1 MSRKVQVSKVSPSQT
16 MVQLRQ
22 LAKEQGLSGF
32 SRLKKDELVE
42 LLRSHEKTVPN
53 GEKKVPLLRE
63 QKEVEKK
70 VPGKEVGKK
79 VPNNEKKVP
88 RKEVEKKIPLKRGIS
103 NDKYEP
109 DFLAK
114 KWTGES
120 RFVKV
125 AQLGRPGKEG
135 VVFLVVDDNANK
147 YAMKTFK
154 PRKSGNTLE
163 KEAYFQ
169 HLASQKGIS
178 PAIIEYNPDKKYI
191 VMELLSRT
199 LLEVIAAQN
208 NVLTEVQQRQIIDLY
223 RKLDDLGIVINDGN
237 PLNVME
243 KNGRFYL
250 IDYGFAKFSTHKDF
264 QKYTLPNY
272 ELMPLGLLIWL
283 KGKVPT
289 KGWTYFRQQIK
300 PEIYTS
306 MEISSWP

>member
-1 MSRKVQVSKVSPSQT
+1 MSHMPSSKVSPSQT
-16 MVQLRQ
+16 MAQLRQ
-22 LAKEQGLSGF
+22 LAKDQGLSGF
-32 SRLKKDELVE
+32 SRLKKDELIE
-42 LLRSHEKTVPN
+42 LLRSHEKKVP
-53 GEKKVPLLRE
+53 EKKVP
-63 QKEVEKK
+63 EKK
-70 VPGKEVGKK
+70 VP
-79 VPNNEKKVP
+79 EKKVP
-88 RKEVEKKIPLKRGIS
+88 EKKVLRKPSDGY
-103 NDKYEP
+103 DP

-114 KWTGES
+114 KWTGEP
-120 RFVKV
+120 RFVKIT
-125 AQLGRPGKEG
+125 QLGRPGKEG

-178 PAIIEYNPDKKYI
+178 PAIIEYNPEKKYI

-223 RKLDDLGIVINDGN
+223 RKLDEIGIVINDGN

-300 PEIYTS
+300 PEIYTN